1 MDRGVVTYIAAFL
14 AGILSAKCIILP
26 PVIILILLSA
36 ACILLF
42 PFLLPDKK
50 HYRSRIF
57 VIAAHSIL
65 FVSGITHFA
74 AAGSRHP
81 VCGNSNTRPFKENMA
96 RSLRKMIPDD
106 KAYATLAAITL
117 GDKKELPRELK
128 EAYGKSGGMHIL
140 ALSGLHMG
148 IIYLFV
154 TTLFSFLN
162 FTHRARFIRAILSM
176 AVILA
181 YGHMTGFPPSVQRAI
196 IMLLIHNMLTLSGRR
211 CSRYNIIVIS
221 AFYMTVADPGQ
232 LFTIGFQ
239 LSFAAVAGI
248 AYIYPVL
255 ETAFAH
261 FFPCK
266 KLIYSSNLQ
275 DMGRQVLHRCLRS
288 VWSITALSV
297 SCQVTTLPLTLYYFG
312 NFSPFFLLT
321 NLAAIPVATAI
332 LYTFIP
338 AMLLQKIPFAGEVAG
353 NLLQGLLKLLN
364 SIIEFIG

>member
-14 AGILSAKCIILP
+14 AGILGAGYISFP
-26 PVIILILLSA
+26 PVITLTLLSA
-36 ACILLF
+36 VCVFLF
-42 PFLLPDKK
+42 PFLLLNKK
-50 HYRSRIF
+50 YYRSRIF
-57 VIAAHSIL
+57 VVVAHSIL

-74 AAGSRHP
+74 VTGSRSSGS
-81 VCGNSNTRPFKENMA
+81 GNGLPPPLKEEVT

-106 KAYATLAAITL
+106 KAYATLLAITL

-162 FTHRARFIRAILSM
+162 FTHRTRIIRSLLSV

-181 YGHMTGFPPSVQRAI
+181 YGHMTGFQPSVQRAI
-196 IMLLIHNMLTLSGRR
+196 IMLLIYNMLSLSGRS
-211 CSRYNIIVIS
+211 CTRYNIILIS
-221 AFYMTVADPGQ
+221 AFYMTVTDPGQ
-232 LFTIGFQ
+232 LFAIGFQ

-248 AYIYPVL
+248 AFVYPVL
-255 ETAFAH
+255 DAAFMH
-261 FFPCK
+261 FSPGK
-266 KLIYSSNLQ
+266 KLIYSFNLQ
-275 DMGRQVLHRCLRS
+275 DMGRQALYRCIRW
-288 VWSITALSV
+288 VWRVTAISV
-297 SCQVTTLPLTLYYFG
+297 SCQITTLPFTLYYFG

-321 NLAAIPVATAI
+321 NLAAIPVATAV

-338 AMLLQKIPFAGEVAG
+338 AILLQKIPFAGEVAG
-353 NLLQGLLKLLN
+353 GLLQGLLKLLN

>member
-14 AGILSAKCIILP
+14 AGIFSAKCIPLP
-26 PVIILILLSA
+26 PVITLVLLSA
-36 ACILLF
+36 ACVLLF
-42 PFLLPDKK
+42 PFLLLNKK
-50 HYRSRIF
+50 YYRSRIF

-74 AAGSRHP
+74 ATGPQYPAS
-81 VCGNSNTRPFKENMA
+81 GNGLPPPFKENIT

-117 GDKKELPRELK
+117 GEKKELPRELK
-128 EAYGKSGGMHIL
+128 EAYGKSGGGHIL

-162 FTHRARFIRAILSM
+162 FTHGTRIIRTILSM
-176 AVILA
+176 SFILA
-181 YGHMTGFPPSVQRAI
+181 YGYMTGFPPSVQRAI
-196 IMLLIHNMLTLSGRR
+196 LMLFIHNMLTLSGRR
-211 CSRYNIIVIS
+211 CTRYNIIVIS
-221 AFYMTVADPGQ
+221 AFCMTVIDPGQ

-255 ETAFAH
+255 DTAFVH
-261 FFPCK
+261 FFPGK
-266 KLIYSSNLQ
+266 KLIYSSDLQ
-275 DMGRQVLHRCLRS
+275 NMGRQILHKCFRS

-297 SCQVTTLPLTLYYFG
+297 SCQVTTLPFTLYYFG

-321 NLAAIPVATAI
+321 NLAAIPVATAV

-353 NLLQGLLKLLN
+353 DLLQGLLKLLN